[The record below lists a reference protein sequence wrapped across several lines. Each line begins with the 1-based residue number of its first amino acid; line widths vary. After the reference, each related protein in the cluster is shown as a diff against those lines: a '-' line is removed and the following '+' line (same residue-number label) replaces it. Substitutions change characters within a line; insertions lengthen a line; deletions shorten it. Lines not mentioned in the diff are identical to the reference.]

1 MHLSAKLYTI
11 ILFLACRMP
20 GQIIAQETKDCIGI
34 LEGEVSKKINK
45 SLEISL
51 SEEIRSKNFL
61 EEVDRLATGVGVA
74 YKHPRFKDL
83 KVGGS
88 YELLSYFNQ
97 NLIDENKHRFSAYVQ
112 YKYSYG
118 YFDFSL
124 RSRFQSTYQDESTGN
139 YKVNPKNKLR
149 NRLNVAYNIY
159 GTPYT
164 PYTSFELTNTV
175 GLVNGDYFDRYRIRL
190 GFEYRLNK
198 QSSIDIFSRYSKDIN
213 QKEPAEIVSFGLSYN
228 FKL

>member
-1 MHLSAKLYTI
+1 MHLSSKLYII
-11 ILFLACRMP
+11 ILLLACLMP
-20 GQIIAQETKDCIGI
+20 GQMIAQETKDCNAMLGA
-34 LEGEVSKKINK
+34 EVSKKINK
-45 SLEISL
+45 SFEIAV

-61 EEVDRLATGVGVA
+61 QEVDRLSTGVGVA
-74 YKHPRFKDL
+74 YNHPQLKDL
-83 KVGGS
+83 KVGAG

-97 NLIDENKHRFSAYVQ
+97 NLINENRHRFSAYVQ

-124 RSRFQSTYQDESTGN
+124 RSRIQSTYRDESIGN

-175 GLVNGDYFDRYRIRL
+175 GLVDGDYFDRYRIR
-190 GFEYRLNK
+190 GM
-198 QSSIDIFSRYSKDIN
+198 
-213 QKEPAEIVSFGLSYN
+213 
-228 FKL
+228 

>member
-1 MHLSAKLYTI
+1 MHLSSKLYII
-11 ILFLACRMP
+11 ILLLACLMP
-20 GQIIAQETKDCIGI
+20 GQMIAQETKDCNAMLGA
-34 LEGEVSKKINK
+34 EVSKKINK
-45 SLEISL
+45 SFEIAV

-61 EEVDRLATGVGVA
+61 QEVDRLSTGVGVA
-74 YKHPRFKDL
+74 YNHPQLKDL
-83 KVGGS
+83 KVGAG

-97 NLIDENKHRFSAYVQ
+97 NLINENRHRFSAYVQ

-124 RSRFQSTYQDESTGN
+124 RSRIQSTYRDESIGN

-175 GLVNGDYFDRYRIRL
+175 GLVDGDYFDRYRIRL
-190 GFEYRLNK
+190 GCEYRLNK
-198 QSSIDIFSRYSKDIN
+198 QSSIDFFTRYSKDIN
-213 QKEPAEIVSFGLSYN
+213 QKNPSEILSLGLSYQ